1 MRKKDFDCV
10 AMKWGAQEKIR
21 AEVAGK
27 TREEEIAFFR
37 DGADEF
43 ERRVRE
49 ARESSSRKAGT
60 DT

>member
-1 MRKKDFDCV
+1 MKKNFDCV
-10 AMKWGAQEKIR
+10 AMKWRAQEKIR

-37 DGADEF
+37 NGADEF

-49 ARESSSRKAGT
+49 AKQSAARKTGT